1 MGKLL
6 LLVVP
11 VGLAA
16 GILLPYA
23 VVNSDKIASAIHRGS
38 APLAPEVEIDRREVR
53 DQPLVMPKRL
63 ARPASLPDP
72 MKPSGRWYR
81 KNGRVYLRSKR
92 ASRHR
97 HSIDARTR
105 KRLQQADR
113 DAWQEADRML
123 HAERTGMM

>member
-1 MGKLL
+1 MKEGNQLAKLL

-23 VVNSDKIASAIHRGS
+23 VVNSDKIASAIHRES
-38 APLAPEVEIDRREVR
+38 APLAPEIVIDRREVR
-53 DQPLVMPKRL
+53 DQPLPMPKRV
-63 ARPASLPDP
+63 ASLPIE
-72 MKPSGRWYR
+72 MKLSGR
-81 KNGRVYLRSKR
+81 GRVYFRKR
-92 ASRHR
+92 GSRRR

-105 KRLQQADR
+105 KRLQRADQ
-113 DAWQEADRML
+113 DAWRDADRML